1 MKLTVVLVVL
11 LLSMPLS
18 ASERVTAVPT
28 QFIGKWGS
36 NRANCG
42 KPADDL
48 ALRIQ
53 DGRISYIDSSGPLK
67 AIVTN
72 GRFDLALIIELSGEG
87 QTWLAIEQFSLSKDG
102 TTLTD
107 QLPPK
112 TVRYRC
118 KARAV
123 RAA

>member
-1 MKLTVVLVVL
+1 MKFKVALVLF
-11 LLSMPLS
+11 LLSMPS
-18 ASERVTAVPT
+18 PASERVTAVPT
-28 QFIGKWGS
+28 QFIGNWGS

-67 AIVTN
+67 AIVTS
-72 GRFDLALIIELSGEG
+72 GHFDLALIIELSGEG

-102 TTLTD
+102 ATLTD